1 MRVNFGFIFIPFILV
16 KLQSLYPLSIE
27 NYLYKPTPK
36 NGAIKKAGTILLY
49 LLRGIAKHQ
58 SYNIDNSPRL
68 TSVNNMPAYLFHILQ
83 IYKYFFVFQY
93 LFQLYNQLKL
103 CYIDKLK
110 KNISSLK

>member
-27 NYLYKPTPK
+27 NYLYKPTPQ

-58 SYNIDNSPRL
+58 PYNIDNSPRL
-68 TSVNNMPAYLFHILQ
+68 TSVNNMPN
-83 IYKYFFVFQY
+83 
-93 LFQLYNQLKL
+93 LY
-103 CYIDKLK
+103 DKNWRFSK
-110 KNISSLK
+110 